1 MPRLRS
7 LTLIAALFA
16 GLAAPASAQQTLTAP
31 GPEGELAGTLV
42 TPKPDHPLVLIIPGS
57 GITDRD
63 GNNPLAV
70 TAAPY
75 RLLADALQ
83 QHGIGTLRIDKR
95 GMFGSKAA
103 TADPNA
109 VTIADYVADTASW
122 IESARAQIAIDCV
135 WLLGHSEGAIV
146 ALAAAQELDNLC
158 GVILVTAPGRPMG
171 TVLREQLHA
180 NPANAPL
187 LEGVDA
193 AIAELEAGRRVD
205 VESLHP
211 LLGRLFA
218 PTVQGFMI
226 DLMAHD
232 PAQLAAATDV
242 PLLIV
247 HGGNDLQIAD
257 DDAAAL
263 RAGAPDAEYVEIDAM
278 NHVFKEVPADDP
290 FANRASYAD
299 ASLPVAPALVE
310 AVAEFVMR
318 PRGEE
323 N

>member
-1 MPRLRS
+1 M
-7 LTLIAALFA
+7 
-16 GLAAPASAQQTLTAP
+16 
-31 GPEGELAGTLV
+31 
-42 TPKPDHPLVLIIPGS
+42 
-57 GITDRD
+57 TDRD
-63 GNNPLAV
+63 GNSPLAV

-83 QHGIGTLRIDKR
+83 QRGIGTLRIDKR

-146 ALAAAQELDNLC
+146 ALAAAQVLDNLC

-193 AIAELEAGRRVD
+193 AIAELEAAPGRCRRRCT
-205 VESLHP
+205 HCW
-211 LLGRLFA
+211 
-218 PTVQGFMI
+218 
-226 DLMAHD
+226 
-232 PAQLAAATDV
+232 AACS
-242 PLLIV
+242 
-247 HGGNDLQIAD
+247 H
-257 DDAAAL
+257 
-263 RAGAPDAEYVEIDAM
+263 RRC
-278 NHVFKEVPADDP
+278 
-290 FANRASYAD
+290 RAS
-299 ASLPVAPALVE
+299 
-310 AVAEFVMR
+310 
-318 PRGEE
+318 
-323 N
+323 

>member
-42 TPKPDHPLVLIIPGS
+42 TPKPDYPLVLIIPGS
-57 GITDRD
+57 GMTDRD

-75 RLLADALQ
+75 RLLAEALQ
-83 QHGIGTLRIDKR
+83 QRGIGTLRIDKR

-187 LEGVDA
+187 LEGVHA
-193 AIAELEAGRRVD
+193 AIAQLEAGRRVD
-205 VESLHP
+205 VDSLHP
-211 LLGRLFA
+211 LLGGLFA

-232 PAQLAAATDV
+232 PAQLAAATDE

-247 HGGNDLQIAD
+247 HGGNDLQIGDA
-257 DDAAAL
+257 DAAAL

-318 PRGEE
+318 PRGEKE
-323 N
+323 

>member
-57 GITDRD
+57 GMTDRD

-75 RLLADALQ
+75 RLLAEALQ
-83 QHGIGTLRIDKR
+83 QRGIGTLRIDKR

-205 VESLHP
+205 VGSLHP
-211 LLGRLFA
+211 LLGSLFA
-218 PTVQGFMI
+218 PAVQGFLI

-232 PAQLAAATDV
+232 PAQLAAATDE

-257 DDAAAL
+257 SDAAAL
-263 RAGAPDAEYVEIDAM
+263 RAGAPDAEYVDIDAM

-323 N
+323 E

>member
-57 GITDRD
+57 GMTDRD

-75 RLLADALQ
+75 RLLAEALQ
-83 QHGIGTLRIDKR
+83 QRGIGTLRIDKR

-180 NPANAPL
+180 NPVNAPL
-187 LEGVDA
+187 LEGVHA
-193 AIAELEAGRRVD
+193 AIAQLEAGGRVD
-205 VESLHP
+205 VDSLHP
-211 LLGRLFA
+211 LLGGLFA

-232 PAQLAAATDV
+232 PAQLAAATDE

-247 HGGNDLQIAD
+247 HGGNDLQIGDA
-257 DDAAAL
+257 DAAAL
-263 RAGAPDAEYVEIDAM
+263 RAGAPDAEFVEIDAM

-323 N
+323 E